1 VRLTKALIPVL
12 GVLAIA
18 AVAKADTFNFS
29 SVTLT
34 ENKGS
39 TKIYGTVSGF
49 VNIDPATGVVQSTGN
64 NFIATFGAT
73 DSNGDNPT
81 ASYTF
86 TNLTNPDSVNPSHGY
101 IDAVFTATDGVTKF
115 DLEFT
120 DVSGVITL
128 CSTTNGLCNQGQTG
142 EQTHLD
148 TSPNEDLIV
157 GSLVPAATPEPGSL
171 LLLGTGLLGFA
182 GKIARKRS

>member
-1 VRLTKALIPVL
+1 MHSIKVILPLL
-12 GVLAIA
+12 GLLAIG

-34 ENKGS
+34 ENKGGN
-39 TKIYGTVSGF
+39 KIYGTVSGF
-49 VNIDPATGVVQSTGN
+49 VNIDPATGAVQSTGDD
-64 NFIATFGAT
+64 FVATFGAT
-73 DSNGDNPT
+73 NSDGSNPT

-86 TNLTNPDSVNPSHGY
+86 TDLTNPDSVNPSHGY

-120 DVSGVITL
+120 DVAGVITL
-128 CSTTNGLCNQGQTG
+128 CSTTNGACNQPGPVG

-157 GSLVPAATPEPGSL
+157 GTLVATPEPSSL

-182 GKIARKRS
+182 GRIARKR

>member
-1 VRLTKALIPVL
+1 MRLIKALIPVL

-18 AVAKADTFNFS
+18 AVAKADTFDFS

-39 TKIYGTVSGF
+39 TKIFGTVSGF
-49 VNIDPATGVVQSTGN
+49 VNIDPTTGVVQSTGN
-64 NFIATFGAT
+64 SFVATFGAT
-73 DSNGDNPT
+73 DPNGDNPT
-81 ASYTF
+81 SSYTF
-86 TNLTNPDSVNPSHGY
+86 TNLTNSDSVNPSHGY

-115 DLEFT
+115 DLEFV

-128 CSTTNGLCNQGQTG
+128 CSTTNGLCNQPGPIG

-157 GSLVPAATPEPGSL
+157 GSLVATPEPASL
-171 LLLGTGLLGFA
+171 MLLGTGLLGFA
-182 GKIARKRS
+182 GKIIRKRS